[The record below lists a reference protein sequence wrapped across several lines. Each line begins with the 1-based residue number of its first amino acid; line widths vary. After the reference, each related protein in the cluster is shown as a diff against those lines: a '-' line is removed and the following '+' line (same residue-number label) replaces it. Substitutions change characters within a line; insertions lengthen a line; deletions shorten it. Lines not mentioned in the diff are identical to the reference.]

1 MEIRLIKF
9 SVLLIYMKIVMNS
22 SKKANQDTD
31 IAKEILTQNVLV
43 RLFTPTLMM
52 Q

>member
-9 SVLLIYMKIVMNS
+9 SVLLIYMKIVNS
-22 SKKANQDTD
+22 SKKENQDTD